1 MKASMES
8 MTGYGR
14 GQGFLG
20 DLQITVEMRAVNHRY
35 LDVRTRFTGPLSE
48 FSAAA
53 EELVKARLGRGRVE
67 ITGKIDGNPRGVPE
81 LDMTRARTAWQA
93 LMDLRDQ
100 LCPDQEVPLSL
111 LATVPDLFQLREP
124 TESETMQRAVLQCTE
139 DALKQLQTMRAA
151 EGRALHRDLQTR
163 VDRVRTLASELACNL
178 PQMVQEYRAQLHA
191 RITSLLPAGVNLDSG
206 RLEHE
211 VTLFADRADVAEE
224 LTRLASHCDQF
235 SAMLENESGAVGRRL
250 DFLLQEMGR
259 EVNTI
264 GAKVANARVTTS
276 VVELKAELERM
287 REQTQ
292 NVL

>member
-1 MKASMES
+1 MDS

-14 GQGFLG
+14 GHAALG
-20 DLQITVEMRAVNHRY
+20 DLHITVEMRSVNHRY
-35 LDVRTRFTGPLSE
+35 LDVRTRFAGPLSE

-53 EELVKARLGRGRVE
+53 EEQVKARLGRGRVE
-67 ITGKIDGNPRGVPE
+67 ITGKLDGNLRSAPE
-81 LDMTRARTAWQA
+81 LDMARARAAWAA
-93 LMDLRDQ
+93 LLQLRDE
-100 LCPDQEVPLSL
+100 LCPGQEVPLTL
-111 LATVPDLFQLREP
+111 LSTVPELFQLRESADP
-124 TESETMQRAVLQCTE
+124 AALHRAVVQCTE
-139 DALKQLQTMRAA
+139 DALTELQTMRAA
-151 EGRALHRDLQTR
+151 EGRALHRDLAAR
-163 VDRVRTLASELACNL
+163 ADRIRELADSLGAQL
-178 PQMVQEYRAQLHA
+178 PGMVEEYRTQLRA
-191 RITSLLPAGVNLDSG
+191 RISALLPSGLSLDSG

-235 SAMLENESGAVGRRL
+235 AFMLESESGAVGRRL

-264 GAKVANARVTTS
+264 GAKVANAQVTTS